1 LAGGTQ
7 GSTAIVRIT
16 RSAGRSKEF
25 RERVR
30 WLLVRDPD
38 ADPCTG
44 HHAADHGHLV
54 GVR

>member
-1 LAGGTQ
+1 MTGGQ
-7 GSTAIVRIT
+7 AVRVASDIG
-16 RSAGRSKEF
+16 GRSKEF

-44 HHAADHGHLV
+44 HHAAEHGHLV